1 MLALLTLSACGFGTT
16 GTGGI
21 ATAPPPDS
29 SSGSTTSTPPPKAA
43 GGGGGVTGT
52 DNAVAASASVGSA
65 LTVAVGASQTIV
77 VTFTSN
83 DGLMLSGF
91 AVSGS
96 LGLLPPGWSGPSSFT
111 CSAIGPGSGCAL
123 NLTYAPLASDSGTLT
138 LNCVYIDNAGLPRTP
153 GPCLTLGFAAAVP
166 NNAVATV
173 SPAGEIDAIPGSSK
187 QSVNV
192 NFTSDDGNAITNL
205 TLATNLAALPAGWSS
220 SATGLSCPVVS
231 TGSGCQL
238 ALQFAPGASAAGVL
252 ALNYAYVDSS
262 GASRSGTANIPF
274 ASASKGT
281 VRASVSPT
289 GQINAVETTG
299 SQAVAITFTTDD
311 GNAATGLNVAA
322 GLTALPSGWSS
333 AAKSFSCD
341 SVSTG
346 NGCQLQLTYAPATL
360 GGGSLALRYNYV
372 DSSGAA
378 NSGLLNIAY
387 GATTNDSV
395 TGAVSPSG
403 EVVAML
409 GSAGTPVAVTFTT
422 DDSRLATALQVP
434 GLGALPAG
442 WSSAASGF
450 TCGVLSTGNACQLML
465 TFAPTAID
473 SGTLTLNY
481 SYLNNAGE
489 AKTGTLGIPYRTTS
503 NDNVVAVANP
513 SSLAVTAGSSNPVTV
528 TFNTDDGNLAGALT
542 ADLTALPADWSA
554 ASGTFTC
561 AGVSVGSGCQLALTY
576 APTAAANATL
586 AFGFSYTNSAGVMK
600 TGTVSIP
607 YTASP

>member
-16 GTGGI
+16 GTGGV

-29 SSGSTTSTPPPKAA
+29 SSGATTSSPPPKAA
-43 GGGGGVTGT
+43 AGGSGVTGT

-65 LTVAVGASQTIV
+65 LMVAVGASQTIV

-96 LGLLPPGWSGPSSFT
+96 LGLLPPGWSGPSTFT
-111 CSAIGPGSGCAL
+111 CSAVGPGSGCAL
-123 NLTYAPLASDSGTLT
+123 NLTYAPLATDRGTLT

-153 GPCLTLGFAAAVP
+153 GPCLTLSYAAAMP
-166 NNAVATV
+166 NNVVATV
-173 SPAGEIDAIPGSSK
+173 SPAGEIDAIAGSSK

-192 NFTSDDGNAITNL
+192 NFTSDDGSAITNL
-205 TLATNLAALPAGWSS
+205 TLATSLAALPAGWSS

-238 ALQFAPGASAAGVL
+238 ALQFAPTARAAGVL
-252 ALNYAYVDSS
+252 ALNYGYVDSS
-262 GASRSGTANIPF
+262 GASRSGTINIPF
-274 ASASKGT
+274 ASASMGT

-311 GNAATGLNVAA
+311 GNAATGLSLAA
-322 GLTALPSGWSS
+322 DLTALPSGWSS
-333 AAKSFSCD
+333 ASKSFSCD

-346 NGCQLQLTYAPATL
+346 NGCQLQLQYAPTTL

-378 NSGLLNIAY
+378 NSGLLNVPY
-387 GATTNDSV
+387 SATTNDTV

-409 GSAGTPVAVTFTT
+409 ASAGQPVSVTFTT
-422 DDSRLATALQVP
+422 DDSRLATALQVTS
-434 GLGALPAG
+434 LGALPAG
-442 WSSAASGF
+442 WSSAASSF
-450 TCGVLSTGNACQLML
+450 TCGVLTTGSACQLML
-465 TFAPTAID
+465 LFAPTAID

-489 AKTGTLGIPYRTTS
+489 AKTASLGIPYRTTS
-503 NDNVVAVANP
+503 NDNVVAAPNP
-513 SSLAVTAGSSNPVTV
+513 VSLAVAVGSSNGVAV

-561 AGVSVGSGCQLALTY
+561 AAVSVGNGCQLSLTY
-576 APTAAANATL
+576 APTAAANAVL
-586 AFGFSYTNSAGVMK
+586 SFGFSYTNGAGAMK

-607 YTASP
+607 YSASP